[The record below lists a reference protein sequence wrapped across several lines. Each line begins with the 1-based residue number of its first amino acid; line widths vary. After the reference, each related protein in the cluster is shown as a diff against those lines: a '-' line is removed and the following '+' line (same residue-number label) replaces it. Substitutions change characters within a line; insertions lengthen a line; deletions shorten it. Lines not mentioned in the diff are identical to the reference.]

1 MTHTIDAKG
10 KTLGRLSSEIAALL
24 QGKNSADYNPRI
36 ASGNKVVVKN
46 VKSVKLTGKKG
57 TQKVYY
63 RHTGYVGH
71 LKEKRFSDVF
81 SKNPA
86 WVLKRA
92 VRGMLPKNK
101 LAAER
106 LKMLVI
112 EDNE

>member
-10 KTLGRLSSEIAALL
+10 KTLGRLSSEVARLL
-24 QGKNSADYNPRI
+24 QGKNAASYNPRVL
-36 ASGNKVVVKN
+36 GENKIVIKN
-46 VKSVKLTGKKG
+46 VKSLKLTGKKES
-57 TQKVYY
+57 QKVYY

-71 LKEKRFSDVF
+71 LKEKKFEDVF
-81 SKNPA
+81 SSNPG

-101 LAAER
+101 LASKR